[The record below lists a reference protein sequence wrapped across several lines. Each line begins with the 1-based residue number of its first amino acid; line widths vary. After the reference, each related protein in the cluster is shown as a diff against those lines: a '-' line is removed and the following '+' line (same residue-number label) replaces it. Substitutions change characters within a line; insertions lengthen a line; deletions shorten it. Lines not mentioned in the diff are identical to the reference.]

1 LHDNQAVG
9 ALAVQVVQ
17 MGLQAGHVLEAESNH
32 PPVEQALRHLK
43 VAQSSNTAS
52 KKSQHSKHLS
62 ADISQSL
69 HLVEHNA
76 HDCVV
81 VST

>member
-9 ALAVQVVQ
+9 SLAVQVVQ
-17 MGLQAGHVLEAESNH
+17 MGLQAGHVLDTESNH
-32 PPVEQALRHLK
+32 PPDEQALKHLK

-52 KKSQHSKHLS
+52 KKSQHAKHLS

-69 HLVEHNA
+69 HLVEHKA
-76 HDCVV
+76 HDFVV
-81 VST
+81 LSI